1 MSVIEISRA
10 DPSLD
15 IPGQLRSLADS
26 VEAQGDVTHV
36 LVILVDT
43 AVQSPHLF
51 GRPAKTHEV
60 IGFLECA
67 KLEVALGNDDE

>member
-1 MSVIEISRA
+1 MSVIEIHRA

-15 IPGQLRSLADS
+15 IPGRLRELADAL
-26 VEAQGDVTHV
+26 EAQTDVTHALIV
-36 LVILVDT
+36 LVADT
-43 AVQSPHLF
+43 VQSPFLF

-67 KLEVALGNDDE
+67 KLEVALGDDEE